1 MHVITSFLYISTKFK
16 PTEMMINKFMFRNFV
31 PACMV
36 ACAVV
41 MGVMAPCNS
50 FAQKAKARKK
60 ATLSPTLTTR
70 LPAINIGISW
80 KNGSA

>member
-1 MHVITSFLYISTKFK
+1 
-16 PTEMMINKFMFRNFV
+16 MINKFIFRNFV

-50 FAQKAKARKK
+50 FAQKAKAQKK
-60 ATLSPTLTTR
+60 AKTET
-70 LPAINIGISW
+70 AIEIGR
-80 KNGSA
+80 AHV